1 VLINIEKSVILAFND
16 TLWIFSRTEKIGR
29 ESRDFCYKEVKV
41 KQQMAELLSFF
52 LL

>member
-1 VLINIEKSVILAFND
+1 VLINREKSVILAFND
-16 TLWIFSRTEKIGR
+16 TLWIFSRTEKFRR

-41 KQQMAELLSFF
+41 KQRMAELLSFF